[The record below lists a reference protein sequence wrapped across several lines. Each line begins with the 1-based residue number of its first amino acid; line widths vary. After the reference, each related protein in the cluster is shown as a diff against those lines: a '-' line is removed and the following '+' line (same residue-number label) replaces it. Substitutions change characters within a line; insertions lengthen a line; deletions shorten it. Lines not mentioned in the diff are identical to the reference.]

1 MKKEDAAM
9 NVSRT
14 MCLSLVV
21 VAAALMPIAQPSAQ
35 ERSWRPTV
43 VAQHGMVAAGHPLAA
58 EAGMRM
64 LKAGGNAM
72 DAAMATWAV
81 QGQVEPGMTGLGA
94 DMLVLVYLAKTNEV
108 RFINAT
114 GFAPAAATIDFYK
127 SKGGIPDQGPLSIS
141 VPGAVGGAV
150 YAVQKY
156 GTKPLG
162 DVFAPAI
169 EIAEQGFPITSAL
182 AQGLASGKEKLSKY
196 PSTTKIWFKDGQ
208 PLQMGDVLINKD
220 LARTLRTIVA
230 QGHDGFYKGAVAKN
244 TAAYLKAN
252 GGIMTEA
259 DLAAYHP
266 VEDTPIHVNY
276 RGVEVYE
283 CPPNSQGFVML
294 EALNILEGFDLKK
307 MGHNSAPYLHAV
319 TEALKLSFADRNKYV
334 GDPKFITSIPMK
346 ALLSKEYAATRRQ
359 AIDPN
364 RAIVGEPAP
373 GDPARISSTF
383 QPVARSLQPSER
395 YDGVVARRLQPS
407 ERYED
412 VVARW
417 LQPSDRY
424 GSPQPVPNTV
434 GVFDPD
440 KILNLTTYLAVV
452 DKDHNMVSVTSS
464 LLSGFG
470 SGMVVDGGGFFLN
483 DRMRYW
489 WLDPQN
495 VNALQPGK
503 RVRQTINPALALKDG
518 KPFVV
523 FGTPGADTQPQTQLQ
538 FFLNVVEFNME
549 VQQALEQPAVISNS
563 FQDSYYPHNVLG
575 KLLTPAMLADSV
587 KQELAAKGHQLDIR
601 NSRGVGSVKAVM
613 IHPRTGVLMGGVSP
627 TGDSYVMAW

>member
-1 MKKEDAAM
+1 MFA
-9 NVSRT
+9 
-14 MCLSLVV
+14 SLVV
-21 VAAALMPIAQPSAQ
+21 VATVLMPIAQPSAQ

-94 DMLVLVYLAKTNEV
+94 DMLILVYLAKTHEV

-182 AQGLASGKEKLSKY
+182 AQSLVSGKEKLSKY
-196 PSTTKIWFKDGQ
+196 PSTTRIWFKDGE
-208 PLQMGDVLINKD
+208 PLRMGDVLINKD

-252 GGIMTEA
+252 GGIITEA
-259 DLAAYHP
+259 DLAGYHP

-319 TEALKLSFADRNKYV
+319 TESLKLSFADRNKYV
-334 GDPKFITSIPMK
+334 GDPKFVPNIPMK

-364 RAIVGEPAP
+364 RAIAGEPAP
-373 GDPARISSTF
+373 GDPGRFTTTSN
-383 QPVARSLQPSER
+383 
-395 YDGVVARRLQPS
+395 GARRLQPS
-407 ERYED
+407 DSY
-412 VVARW
+412 A
-417 LQPSDRY
+417 SA
-424 GSPQPVPNTV
+424 QPVPATV

-440 KILNLTTYLAVV
+440 QILNLTTYLAVV

-538 FFLNVVEFNME
+538 FFLNVVEFDME
-549 VQQALEQPAVISNS
+549 VQQALEQPTVISNS

-587 KQELAAKGHQLDIR
+587 KQQLAAKGHQLDIR

-613 IHPRTGVLMGGVSP
+613 IHPRSGVLMGGVSP

>member
-1 MKKEDAAM
+1 MRRVTFA
-9 NVSRT
+9 
-14 MCLSLVV
+14 SLVV
-21 VAAALMPIAQPSAQ
+21 VALVLMPLAQPSAQ

-94 DMLVLVYLAKTNEV
+94 DMLILVYIAKTREV

-156 GTKPLG
+156 GTKALG
-162 DVFAPAI
+162 DVLAPAI

-182 AQGLASGKEKLSKY
+182 AQGLAGSKEKLSKY

-208 PLQMGDVLINKD
+208 PLHMGDVLVNKD

-230 QGHDGFYKGAVAKN
+230 QGHDGFYQGALAKN

-252 GGIMTEA
+252 GGIITEA

-334 GDPKFITSIPMK
+334 GDPKFVPDIPMK
-346 ALLSKEYAATRRQ
+346 ALLSKDYAAARRR

-364 RAIVGEPAP
+364 RAIAGEPAP
-373 GDPARISSTF
+373 GDPTRFTTTS
-383 QPVARSLQPSER
+383 
-395 YDGVVARRLQPS
+395 VARRLQPS
-407 ERYED
+407 
-412 VVARW
+412 
-417 LQPSDRY
+417 DRY
-424 GSPQPVPNTV
+424 ASPQPMPTTV

-440 KILNLTTYLAVV
+440 KILNLTTYLAAV

-470 SGMVVDGGGFFLN
+470 SGMVVEGSGFFLN

-518 KPFVV
+518 QPFVV

-538 FFLNVVEFNME
+538 FFLNVVEFEME
-549 VQQALEQPAVISNS
+549 VQQALEQPTVISNS

-587 KQELAAKGHQLDIR
+587 KQALAAKGHQLDIR
-601 NSRGVGSVKAVM
+601 NARGVGSVKAVM